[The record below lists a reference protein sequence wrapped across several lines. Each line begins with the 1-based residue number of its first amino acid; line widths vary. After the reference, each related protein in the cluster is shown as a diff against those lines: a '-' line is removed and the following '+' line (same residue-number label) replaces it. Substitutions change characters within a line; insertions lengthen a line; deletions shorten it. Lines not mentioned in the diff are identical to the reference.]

1 MSDDR
6 SRPRAMGQLGADVDD
21 SDSGSGTTIVGG
33 QPPGQTRR
41 SLQNV
46 PVGMERLLW
55 AAATDAAFREVLLR
69 DRDAAAVARGFAL
82 RPSEVTMLRLAPREQ
97 LTAAIDGLDT
107 SSASLERRT
116 FMRAVAA
123 SVVTLAAGD
132 ALSGC
137 GDEGAKV
144 DTWRGMESGGIRPD
158 DLPRPGADAGVR
170 IDAPP
175 PAVDAGVRIDA
186 PPPGVDAGV
195 RADGGVADGLA
206 LDGLPPKAD
215 K

>member
-1 MSDDR
+1 
-6 SRPRAMGQLGADVDD
+6 MGQLGADLDD

-33 QPPGQTRR
+33 QPPGGPRR

-55 AAATDAAFREVLLR
+55 AAATDAAFREALLR
-69 DRDAAAVARGFAL
+69 DRDAAAAARGFAL
-82 RPSEVTMLRLAPREQ
+82 RRSEVTMLRLAPREQ
-97 LTAAIDGLDT
+97 LAAAIDGLDT

-123 SVVTLAAGD
+123 SVITLAAAD

-137 GDEGAKV
+137 GDEGGKL
-144 DTWRGMESGGIRPD
+144 D
-158 DLPRPGADAGVR
+158 VR
-170 IDAPP
+170 
-175 PAVDAGVRIDA
+175 
-186 PPPGVDAGV
+186 PPGVDAGV
-195 RADGGVADGLA
+195 RWEGPMAGVRLEDGRPPGADAGVRVDWPRPGPDAGVRVDRGTDHRVADGMVG
-206 LDGLPPKAD
+206 DGLPAKDSTD